1 MVEFGFDYFLV
12 WNKKFYGKIEIR
24 LNCKGFVMNEQTA
37 MLPLS
42 ARGLCRNYAD
52 TTVVHEIDLQ
62 LRKNEVLG
70 LLGPNGAGKST
81 IIRML
86 TGNLAPSKGS
96 VKICGIDLTEQPR
109 IAKTHLGYLPEVPP
123 LYQELTVNELLRFVA
138 QLHRMDKQALQ
149 SALDYVKEQ
158 CGLSD
163 RGSQLIGTLSKGFQQ
178 RVGIAQAII
187 HRPKVIVLD
196 EPTVGLDPNQTREV
210 RQLIDG
216 LATTSSVVFSTHIL
230 SEVENICD
238 RVNIIHQGRLV
249 YDEYLTTLKDEGK
262 SLETIFMALTGI
274 GN

>member
-1 MVEFGFDYFLV
+1 
-12 WNKKFYGKIEIR
+12 
-24 LNCKGFVMNEQTA
+24 MNEQTA